1 MHIKQN
7 KVLLLA
13 WKLHMPTID
22 KIQTAQKGTQPR
34 PYAILRNRHQAGRA
48 QQMHTPRHFNR
59 RPRDNERS
67 VFLFHELSL
76 LQITCKSGT
85 ASNQKI

>member
-1 MHIKQN
+1 
-7 KVLLLA
+7 
-13 WKLHMPTID
+13 MPTID

-34 PYAILRNRHQAGRA
+34 PYATLRNREGHQTGRA

-59 RPRDNERS
+59 RPRDNEHS
-67 VFLFHELSL
+67 VFLLHELCL

-85 ASNQKI
+85 ASNQKT